1 MQKTIL
7 GRTGLEVTVAGL
19 GCGGFSRLGI
29 DRGLDRAASI
39 VRKAYDIGVNFFDT
53 AAIYGT
59 QEAMG
64 KGLDGLPR
72 NSYVLSTKFSY
83 RDSHGTA
90 VSPERIMESL
100 EESLRLLR
108 TDYIDIFHIH
118 ALSAADYEW
127 AKDVA
132 LPVMRRAKEQGK
144 IRFIGV
150 TEQFVTDTSH
160 EMFRLALPEDL
171 FDVVMVGYNILNQ
184 SAARD
189 VLPLT
194 TRNNVGVLD
203 MFAVRSALHDP
214 ERLKA
219 VIASISEHGQGGAEL
234 TTESLDFIIKSGAA
248 TSLPEAA
255 YRFCRHAPGVAVTL
269 TGTGNPEHL
278 AENLRAINMSPLPDD
293 VLKSLMELFNDV
305 DCVSGQ

>member
-29 DRGLDRAASI
+29 DRGLDHAASI
-39 VRKAYDIGVNFFDT
+39 VRKAYDAGVNFFDT

-59 QEAMG
+59 QEAVG
-64 KGLDGLPR
+64 KGLNGLPR

-83 RDSHGTA
+83 RDSRGTA
-90 VSPERIMESL
+90 APEQIIESL
-100 EESLRLLR
+100 EESLRLLK

-118 ALSAADYEW
+118 ALSAADYGW

-132 LPVMRRAKEQGK
+132 LPVMRRAKDQGK

-150 TEQFVTDTSH
+150 TEQFVVDTSH
-160 EMFRLALPEDL
+160 AMFKLALPEDL
-171 FDVVMVGYNILNQ
+171 FDVIMVGYNILNQ

-194 TRNNVGVLD
+194 ARNNVGALV

-214 ERLKA
+214 EQLKA
-219 VIASISEHGQGGAEL
+219 DIASISEHGQGGAGL
-234 TTESLDFIIKSGAA
+234 TAESLDFIMKSGAA
-248 TSLPEAA
+248 SSLPEAA
-255 YRFCRHAPGVAVTL
+255 YRFCRHTPGVAVTL
-269 TGTGNPEHL
+269 TGTGDPEHL
-278 AENLRAINMSPLPDD
+278 TENLRALNMPPLPDD
-293 VLKSLMELFNDV
+293 VLKRLAELFNGV